1 MNMPENT
8 EDAVIGAVVAK
19 IIEALETLPRDMSKP
34 DIIFAVIVCVVRA
47 IGASPQQYAR
57 AQRSKASRELTLP
70 GETAEVALGLELKA
84 GDAIIITQALKL
96 LQGAVRLQSTDRRFI
111 KAVSNL
117 AERFSEMAETAGDVS
132 TEPREWNIHSLALEA
147 FDPAE
152 ARRIAECLEIHYTPD

>member
-57 AQRSKASRELTLP
+57 AQSKASRELTLP

-132 TEPREWNIHSLALEA
+132 TEPRES
-147 FDPAE
+147 
-152 ARRIAECLEIHYTPD
+152 RRVN